1 MLTEPAWGERKEE
14 EEGQEDNR
22 CQLRGSLEEEK
33 KKRDEQTRQEKSRNI
48 RQLSR
53 CSWEISG
60 SGQHQAITKL
70 NSDVKRRSQSDREE
84 RRRLQSIKALIRVN
98 LRIIFST

>member
-1 MLTEPAWGERKEE
+1 MWGEGKEE
-14 EEGQEDNR
+14 AEGQGDNR

-33 KKRDEQTRQEKSRNI
+33 EERCAEDWQEKSTNI

-70 NSDVKRRSQSDREE
+70 NSDVKRRGQSDREE
-84 RRRLQSIKALIRVN
+84 RKRLQSIKDLIRVN
-98 LRIIFST
+98 LRINFSP